1 MKATIRPLEAADEPF
16 LWQMLYYAARM
27 QEEGATSPEAA
38 KTNAYLSKYV
48 EGWGRPTDMGV
59 LALHPIHQHPI
70 GAAWLRLLIGEQK
83 TMSYIDDQTPELA
96 IALLPDY
103 TGQGLGTQ
111 LLTHLIATAREV
123 YPAIVLSVRV
133 NNPARHLY
141 ERMGFVVTETVINR
155 VGSESLNMLLRFA

>member
-1 MKATIRPLEAADEPF
+1 MNAMIRLLEPADEPF
-16 LWQMLYYAARM
+16 LWHMLYYAARM
-27 QEEGATSPEAA
+27 QEDGATSPEAA
-38 KTNAYLSKYV
+38 KTNRDLSKYV

-59 LALHPIHQHPI
+59 LALHPIQRHPI
-70 GAAWLRLLIGEQK
+70 GAAWLRLLIGKQK

-111 LLTHLIATAREV
+111 LLTHLIPAAREA

-133 NNPARHLY
+133 SNPARHLY

-155 VGSESLNMLLRFA
+155 VGSESLNMLLRFT